1 MKLTIAQSAFA
12 ELIETAKKGVATRP
26 VDPILSALLIEALNQ
41 GKLTVIGTDLGI
53 SIKTTAIANIHKEG
67 IVALNAKLLADTVTN
82 LPSGELEIEVNERT
96 CTISHSTGECRIV
109 GGYPE
114 DFPSIPE
121 SEKPIEIS
129 IPSKKLESAL
139 QASIYCSSTDETKFI
154 LTGVHF
160 QINSENYTC
169 ASTDGHRL
177 AFVSSKLD
185 KNDEL
190 EPIKFTVPR
199 RSLIELETILSRT
212 TENSS
217 CIIKIGNNTIQFIL
231 PNAEI
236 TSRLLEGEYP
246 SIQNIIP
253 RSFANEL
260 IVERKGIEA
269 ILKRISHFADK
280 KNKIVKILWE
290 VDKQTAT
297 LMSGESDIGDAVD
310 SIAINKVLAG
320 ANNDIAI
327 GLNSGYLLE
336 ALKHIPTD
344 EVVFRFNNCL
354 QPVILSPVGGL
365 IDQLALVMPIDIRNV
380 LFNRPEAA
388 SNTDEH
394 KTDKPELTEELVIN
408 NTVESEVKSD
418 EAVCITEEVSSQ
430 TNDASEEI
438 PSTDKPTNKSK
449 SRKRKQEM
457 PNPELETTSA

>member
-12 ELIETAKKGVATRP
+12 ELIETAKNGVATKP
-26 VDPILSALLIEALNQ
+26 VDPILSALFIEASNQ
-41 GKLTVIGTDLGI
+41 GKLTIVGTDLGI
-53 SIKTTAIANIHKEG
+53 SIKTAAVANIQEEG
-67 IVALNAKLLADTVTN
+67 TVALNAKLLADTVTN

-96 CTISHSTGECRIV
+96 CTITHSTGNCRII
-109 GGYPE
+109 GGNPE

-121 SEKPIEIS
+121 SKEPIEIS

-139 QASIYCSSTDETKFI
+139 QASLYCSSIDETKFI

-160 QINSENYTC
+160 QINSENLTC

-185 KNDEL
+185 INDEL

-199 RSLIELETILSRT
+199 RSLIELETILRTT

-217 CIIKIGNNTIQFIL
+217 CTIKVGNNTIQFIL

-246 SIQNIIP
+246 HIQNIIP

-280 KNKIVKILWE
+280 RNKIVKILWE

-297 LMSGESDIGDAVD
+297 LMTGESDIGDAVD

-320 ANNDIAI
+320 ASNDIAI

-354 QPVILSPVGGL
+354 QPIILSPVGGL
-365 IDQLALVMPIDIRNV
+365 IDQLALVMPIDIGNV
-380 LFNRPEAA
+380 LFNKPEAA

-394 KTDKPELTEELVIN
+394 KTDNPESTEELVIN

-418 EAVCITEEVSSQ
+418 EAVLITEEVSSQ
-430 TNDASEEI
+430 TNDAEEI

-449 SRKRKQEM
+449 SRKRKQDT
-457 PNPELETTSA
+457 PKPELETTIA